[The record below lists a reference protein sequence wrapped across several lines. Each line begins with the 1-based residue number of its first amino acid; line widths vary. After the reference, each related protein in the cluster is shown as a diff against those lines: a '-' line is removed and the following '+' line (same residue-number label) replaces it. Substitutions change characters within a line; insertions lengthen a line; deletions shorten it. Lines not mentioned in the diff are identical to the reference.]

1 MTSTPEQGSTEPLVG
16 SDESAVVES
25 AVSRSDGFD
34 ETAAAESADLEPNE
48 HPFAE
53 PDDRL
58 IAAHDQARAALLEI
72 TSEWTVGAPAGYTL
86 EEGGVVSLRFEN
98 RLAGYPGWFWTVS
111 VARVDG
117 EDPTVLE
124 VELLPGDG
132 ALLAPEWVPW
142 AVRLADYQAAQL
154 AHAGDVAEGLD
165 DGEDEDADDLDDIDD
180 LDAADFDRDGS
191 PILHAGDV
199 DGVDIDE
206 FAEQT
211 DAGEFEDAEGSEAA
225 EFDDDEADDESDD
238 EDETDDEDEAERSY

>member
-1 MTSTPEQGSTEPLVG
+1 MISTPEQENSEPVVEPDEAAAVEP
-16 SDESAVVES
+16 DESAAVEP
-25 AVSRSDGFD
+25 D
-34 ETAAAESADLEPNE
+34 ESAAAEPDERPL
-48 HPFAE
+48 AE
-53 PDDRL
+53 PDERL

-111 VARVDG
+111 VARVEG

-154 AHAGDVAEGLD
+154 AHAGTDDAAEGID
-165 DGEDEDADDLDDIDD
+165 EDEDGDDLDDIDD
-180 LDAADFDRDGS
+180 LDAADFDNDGS

-211 DAGEFEDAEGSEAA
+211 DAGEFDDEGSEAS
-225 EFDDDEADDESDD
+225 EFGDVDDEGRR
-238 EDETDDEDEAERSY
+238 ERRRRGRRRGRSRPFLLHGD

>member
-1 MTSTPEQGSTEPLVG
+1 MTSTPEHENAAPPVEP
-16 SDESAVVES
+16 DESAVVEP
-25 AVSRSDGFD
+25 AEHQPDESD
-34 ETAAAESADLEPNE
+34 ESAAAAPDERPAV
-48 HPFAE
+48 E
-53 PDDRL
+53 PDERL

-111 VARVDG
+111 VARVEG

-124 VELLPGDG
+124 IELLPGDG

-154 AHAGDVAEGLD
+154 AHADDAAEGI
-165 DGEDEDADDLDDIDD
+165 EDEDEDGDDLDDIDD
-180 LDAADFDRDGS
+180 LDAADFDNDGS

-211 DAGEFEDAEGSEAA
+211 DAGEFEDAEESEAS
-225 EFDDDEADDESDD
+225 EFGDDEDDADDDQDEAD
-238 EDETDDEDEAERSY
+238 RSY